1 MAPRVVGLERRD
13 RGGQFPSNDVASLRG
28 RRRGTETLPP
38 NTEHLLDVVL
48 DLPDVARHDG
58 LLDFNE
64 VAPDLRLREADAG
77 FKEGGAVHFELF
89 QAGELFARGPGAGPQ
104 TSCRPSYA
112 VQGPGTPGPP
122 RSDAS
127 SRQIPRDAGLRH
139 GDALE
144 TSTSTTRAVGCGLRH
159 GRRTLSSSDR
169 SATVSARDLAAFRMS
184 LRRCPMNTHFFRSV
198 SHTSEPPG
206 AMARNAVLIKCRPA
220 VET

>member
-38 NTEHLLDVVL
+38 NTEQLPDVVL
-48 DLPDVARHDG
+48 DLPDVARHDC

-89 QAGELFARGPGAGPQ
+89 QAGELFTRGPGAGPQ

-127 SRQIPRDAGLRH
+127 SRQLPRDASLRR

-144 TSTSTTRAVGCGLRH
+144 ASTFPTRAVGCGLRR

-169 SATVSARDLAAFRMS
+169 AARVSPNEVVRFRMS
-184 LRRCPMNTHFFRSV
+184 SSRWPMNTHFFWRS